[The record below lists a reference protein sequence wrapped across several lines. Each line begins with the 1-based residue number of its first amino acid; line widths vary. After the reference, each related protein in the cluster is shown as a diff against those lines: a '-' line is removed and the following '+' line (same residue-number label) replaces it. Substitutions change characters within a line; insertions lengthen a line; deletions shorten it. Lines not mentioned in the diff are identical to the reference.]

1 MHFPARIAGGKSFLE
16 ATIPA
21 PFESPRN
28 GNIRRDVMMLNRE
41 GENSKIGSKK
51 GQEEWVC
58 SRNIAILAGLRTYSI
73 RFQDL
78 TGRMEAI
85 E

>member
-41 GENSKIGSKK
+41 GENSKIALKK
-51 GQEEWVC
+51 GQDENKVFRCISPEC
-58 SRNIAILAGLRTYSI
+58 ISI
-73 RFQDL
+73 S
-78 TGRMEAI
+78 EADSSSGSI
-85 E
+85 SV